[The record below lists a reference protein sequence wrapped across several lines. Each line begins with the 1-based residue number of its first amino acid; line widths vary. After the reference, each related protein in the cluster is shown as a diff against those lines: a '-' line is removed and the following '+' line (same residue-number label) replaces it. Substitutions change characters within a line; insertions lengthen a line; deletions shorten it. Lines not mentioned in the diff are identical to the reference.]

1 MASHAAGVA
10 LGIVATVLC
19 VVAAARGH
27 NPMGVVTGAIF
38 GASMILLYTI
48 SSVYHGLSPLVLG
61 KKVLRVL
68 DHCTIY
74 LLIAGSYTPLALC
87 ALRGVNPKMGWTLFG
102 VVWGAAVIGIIL
114 TAIDMERFKVFS
126 MICYLA
132 MGWCVV
138 VTWKP
143 MTQAIGL
150 GGTVFLVLGGVAY
163 TIGAMLYVIG
173 KKKNKRYVHSIF
185 HLFVVLGSLLRLRG
199 CCHRWVTAAAGGAA
213 SVRNRA
219 GRGGAPAGSGCCT
232 GH

>member
-150 GGTVFLVLGGVAY
+150 GGTFFLVLGGVAY

-185 HLFVVLGSLLRLRG
+185 HLFVVLGSLLHFFCVLFY
-199 CCHRWVTAAAGGAA
+199 VM
-213 SVRNRA
+213 
-219 GRGGAPAGSGCCT
+219 
-232 GH
+232 